1 MTPPHG
7 SPAWVLRSLR
17 AIAGLTQPQ
26 LATHLDVTPVT
37 ISRWERG
44 HNPVPWAM
52 LEAVAEL
59 AELEVVVTTGV
70 GR

>member
-1 MTPPHG
+1 
-7 SPAWVLRSLR
+7 
-17 AIAGLTQPQ
+17 
-26 LATHLDVTPVT
+26 VTPVT
-37 ISRWERG
+37 VSRWERG

-59 AELEVVVTTGV
+59 AELEVVVVVGV